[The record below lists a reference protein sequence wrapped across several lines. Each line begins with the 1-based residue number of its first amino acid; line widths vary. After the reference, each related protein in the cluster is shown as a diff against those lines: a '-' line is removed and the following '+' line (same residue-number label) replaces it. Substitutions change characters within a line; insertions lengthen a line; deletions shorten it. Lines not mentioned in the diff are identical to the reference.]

1 MDYSSF
7 PANSNV
13 ALVADTSVLINLTA
27 TGFSDRIIGAL
38 KNTFVITG
46 NVYRELK
53 EGVKRGYEEGKE
65 IQNLIDSGTVAVTD
79 LGGTGKSIYA
89 SLVAGDTV
97 QTLDDGEASVI
108 ACAVEIKG
116 VAVIDERKAKRVC
129 RERFPQTSTMMTID
143 LLLDEAVGKALGKER
158 QRDAVYKALSKAN
171 MRIPRKIERD
181 IVILVGKDRAA
192 DCSSL
197 SEGSRLA

>member
-1 MDYSSF
+1 MSIIKSFSVGNGDMFYIRHNADSFSIIDCCMDEHSREGI
-7 PANSNV
+7 
-13 ALVADTSVLINLTA
+13 L
-27 TGFSDRIIGAL
+27 
-38 KNTFVITG
+38 
-46 NVYRELK
+46 RELK

-65 IQNLIDSGTVAVTD
+65 IQNLIDSGTVAVTG
-79 LGGTGKSIYA
+79 LGDTGKSIYA

-143 LLLDEAVGKALGKER
+143 LLLDEAVEDSPSRVFVCGFGSSKLYPTRHFRVSVVPVFQETHTVA
-158 QRDAVYKALSKAN
+158 RDGLL
-171 MRIPRKIERD
+171 RIKNI
-181 IVILVGKDRAA
+181 A
-192 DCSSL
+192 
-197 SEGSRLA
+197 